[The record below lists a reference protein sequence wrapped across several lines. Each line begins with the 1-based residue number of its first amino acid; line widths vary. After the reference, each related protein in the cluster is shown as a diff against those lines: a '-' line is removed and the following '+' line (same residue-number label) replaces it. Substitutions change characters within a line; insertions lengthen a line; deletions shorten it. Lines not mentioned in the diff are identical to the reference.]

1 MERNFNK
8 RGLASVVQMI
18 DRREGIERIEA
29 VANLYAYRPS
39 VGHIASES
47 CIGSEYRWPVP
58 CHHAPALAPYEGR
71 LILDPAIPTG
81 GGQIP
86 TMAGLGTIKE
96 KAPQGACPRRRCPY
110 EAYSDEVC
118 ESGASA
124 GDLIRSPVLK
134 VGKPNVFA

>member
-1 MERNFNK
+1 MADRPQ
-8 RGLASVVQMI
+8 LLI

-96 KAPQGACPRRRCPY
+96 KAPQGACIESPMYPY
-110 EAYSDEVC
+110 
-118 ESGASA
+118 GACSEE
-124 GDLIRSPVLK
+124 DLSKGP
-134 VGKPNVFA
+134 